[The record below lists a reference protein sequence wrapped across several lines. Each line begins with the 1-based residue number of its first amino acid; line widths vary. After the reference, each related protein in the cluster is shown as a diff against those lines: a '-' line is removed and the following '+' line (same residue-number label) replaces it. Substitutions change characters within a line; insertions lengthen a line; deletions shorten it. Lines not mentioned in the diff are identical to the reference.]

1 MANGGNGEGGFQRSP
16 NTYSGDRGG
25 PAEDEAL
32 LAELRAI
39 SMKSGRSRFAEGT
52 TNDDDD
58 GNGNGNGD
66 ADEIAEIAEIGG
78 VVTRGGGDRTAPRS
92 TAAADEG
99 FRAVARNC
107 DDELGGGEI
116 APLEKGNETPG
127 IPDGSARHDGDRADD
142 DIADAPS
149 LERIDGL
156 IIEGGGGV
164 HATPP
169 NTFTG
174 DRGGDALD
182 DDLLAE
188 LKAIS
193 VGSSGGNRFD
203 GDGKGD
209 DGTPSDDLGREC
221 TEIGQI
227 SLPPT
232 LGGSRGTNDKS
243 DKKSRPLPPWKKKGA
258 KKKSDADDDDMDI
271 VVAVPHALVVANPI
285 HVATFFKEE
294 VESKGIAT
302 RDSSESGMA
311 EKCTSF
317 EEDLSKFSSV
327 KELGIQSNFPKTF
340 VGDRGGAAEDADL
353 LAELRAISNK
363 SSSSNRFDGDNDDS
377 RSSFSRND
385 NYSSIGLSE
394 SDAFVTKKPTST
406 NSGNEKQTRPL
417 PPWKKKNA
425 KKKSMMDDR
434 MNIAAETPSMSAPL
448 NPFENVMIGECDV
461 SEYDVSAD
469 TGDAHAVL
477 MDNSKSLD
485 EKKTADFFENNDACL
500 LKTVPPWKQKDSK
513 AKYLANDNADVVIAA
528 PPAASEANNEVDD
541 DEDFFPNTNSTDLVD
556 DSLPPTNTFTGVR
569 GGPADDV
576 SDTENVA
583 STLVTGPPLAASVNL
598 PKTFK
603 GDRGGN
609 AEDEALL
616 AELRA
621 ISMRSSSN
629 RFAGDEG
636 DVAESK
642 IDIVTGS
649 VSIKSVSGE
658 NTHNSIKS
666 TEATKKSEETS
677 RPPPPWKR
685 IGAKKATVGNELDAI
700 IAAPPAPAED
710 RGDTNNH
717 QQHTITM
724 GVNSNDTGGFQ
735 RPPINTYT
743 GDRGGNAEDEALL
756 AELRAISMRSS
767 SYRFAGVE
775 GDVAES
781 KIDIVTGSVSI
792 RSISGENDDVVA
804 PSPRKST
811 ESTKKAKMTSRTLP
825 PWKRICAKKATVG
838 NELDV
843 VIAVPPAPVEDRRD
857 TNFKQQHTMAM
868 AGNCNDAGGFQRP
881 PVNTYTG
888 DRGGSAEDEA
898 LLAELR
904 AISMKSSSNR
914 FAGDEGDVA
923 ESKID
928 IVTVRSMSGENTHNS
943 INSAEATKN
952 SEETSRPLPPW
963 KRIGAKKATVGNEL
977 DAIIAAPPAP
987 AEDRGDSNS
996 KQQHTITM
1004 GVNSNDT
1011 GGFQR
1016 PPINTYTG
1024 DRGGSAE
1031 DEALLAE
1038 LRAISMKSSSN
1049 RFAGDVV
1056 EVSAIQTRVEGL
1068 DIDPKATSDP
1078 GEGIS
1083 SANNCGPSSVSVLP
1097 SVPLGKLSSGQDG
1110 DSMAFGGMGPPLS
1123 NNQDEIVI
1131 TLEDL
1136 DETLKSSNW
1145 QLRKG
1150 ELG

>member
-78 VVTRGGGDRTAPRS
+78 VATRGGGDRTAPRS

-99 FRAVARNC
+99 FCAVARNC

-116 APLEKGNETPG
+116 APLEKGNETPD

-193 VGSSGGNRFD
+193 VGSSGENRFD

-394 SDAFVTKKPTST
+394 IDAFVTKKPTST

-500 LKTVPPWKQKDSK
+500 MKTVPPWKQKDSK

-710 RGDTNNH
+710 RGDSNSN

-767 SYRFAGVE
+767 S
-775 GDVAES
+775 
-781 KIDIVTGSVSI
+781 
-792 RSISGENDDVVA
+792 
-804 PSPRKST
+804 
-811 ESTKKAKMTSRTLP
+811 
-825 PWKRICAKKATVG
+825 
-838 NELDV
+838 
-843 VIAVPPAPVEDRRD
+843 
-857 TNFKQQHTMAM
+857 
-868 AGNCNDAGGFQRP
+868 
-881 PVNTYTG
+881 
-888 DRGGSAEDEA
+888 
-898 LLAELR
+898 
-904 AISMKSSSNR
+904 NR

-928 IVTVRSMSGENTHNS
+928 IVTGSVSIKSVSGENTHNS
-943 INSAEATKN
+943 IKSTEATKK
-952 SEETSRPLPPW
+952 SEETSRPPPPW

-996 KQQHTITM
+996 NQQHTITM